1 MAKSL
6 KIVVLGGTGFVGRA
20 LVHALQAAGH
30 RVDVL
35 SRNRETQRELGVYE
49 NVRTLST
56 KVYDAADLTRH
67 FFAADAVINLVGVLQ
82 NNGFGGK
89 DFERAHVTLTD
100 TVIAAMRKAGV
111 KRLLQMSSLR
121 AGEGDSHYLRTRGQA
136 EARVKS
142 SGLDWTLF
150 QPSVIFGPGD
160 GLFCRFAPAL
170 KLLPILPLARAD
182 ARFQPVYV
190 KEVAQAFVLAL
201 ASAQTIGKT
210 YPLVGP
216 KTYTLGEL
224 VKYTAK
230 VLGVSRLVLPLPNVI
245 GRLQGLAFDVLP
257 AALKP
262 FSSDNFKSLA
272 IDSVSE
278 RNGLT
283 ELDIRPTPLELVVP
297 DYIGTSEHQRQLDA
311 YRADR

>member
-272 IDSVSE
+272 IDSISE

-283 ELDIRPTPLELVVP
+283 ELGIRPTPLELVVP

>member
-170 KLLPILPLARAD
+170 KLLPVLPLARAD

-283 ELDIRPTPLELVVP
+283 ELGIRPTPLELVVP
-297 DYIGTSEHQRQLDA
+297 EYICTSEHQRQLDA

>member
-6 KIVVLGGTGFVGRA
+6 KIVILGGTGFVGRA
-20 LVHALQAAGH
+20 LVHTLQAAGH
-30 RVDVL
+30 RIDVL
-35 SRNRETQRELGVYE
+35 SRNRELQRELGVYE
-49 NVRTLST
+49 RVRTVST
-56 KVYDAADLTRH
+56 NVYASAALTRH
-67 FFAADAVINLVGVLQ
+67 FFDADVVINLVGVLQ

-89 DFERAHVTLTD
+89 DFERAHVTLTE

-111 KRLLQMSSLR
+111 KRLLQMSALR

-136 EARVKS
+136 EAKVKS

-160 GLFCRFAPAL
+160 GLFGRFAPML
-170 KLLPILPLARAD
+170 KLLPIMPLARAG

-190 KEVAQAFVLAL
+190 KDVAQAFLAAL
-201 ASAQTIGKT
+201 ARADSIGKT

-216 KTYTLGEL
+216 KTYTLAEL
-224 VKYTAK
+224 VRFTAQ
-230 VLGVSRLVLPLPNVI
+230 VLGVKRLVLPLPNVV
-245 GRLQGLAFDVLP
+245 GRLQGLAFDILP

-262 FSSDNFKSLA
+262 FSSDNYKSLA
-272 IDSVSE
+272 FDSVSE

-283 ELDIRPTPLELVVP
+283 ELGIRPTPLELIVP
-297 DYIGTSEHQRQLDA
+297 DYLGGSEHQRQLDA
-311 YRADR
+311 HRAGR